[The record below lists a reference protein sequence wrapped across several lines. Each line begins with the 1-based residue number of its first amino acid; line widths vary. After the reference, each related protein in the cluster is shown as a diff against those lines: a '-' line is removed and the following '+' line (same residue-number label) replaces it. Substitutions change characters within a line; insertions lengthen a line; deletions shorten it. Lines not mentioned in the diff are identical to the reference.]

1 MKSRFA
7 KKWVSLKTLSDTFGE
22 DCMPSDFEFF
32 YEKNEMD
39 YEESRLGCERSYVWE
54 MKRRQEKNGVLSFP
68 RLDGA
73 RLTRPISRSAE
84 HAGESA

>member
-1 MKSRFA
+1 MGYELDIKKAKMKSRFA

-39 YEESRLGCERSYVWE
+39 YEEG
-54 MKRRQEKNGVLSFP
+54 
-68 RLDGA
+68 
-73 RLTRPISRSAE
+73 RPIAMKKSVSTTFLNVAI
-84 HAGESA
+84 S